1 MRSGGWDFKLSLSLN
16 ERHHVIT
23 TRRRTLLAPVFAFSL
38 ISFFGL
44 TACGGE
50 DTTTEPSTTT
60 VTSAPPSESE
70 SSEPESTTVTSAPE
84 GTPPP
89 TTTVTSTPEPTQPG
103 NPVVEEEQA
112 AQQAPAN
119 QPRATS
125 PVQKQPPM
133 GNQGASPNCPAYLC
147 GYGTAPNGAPNLTS
161 GETQLLAR
169 CNSGEY
175 NAPPGLCESAAQG
188 PAGGTELAWHS
199 ASAGGLSEPTR
210 HRIPSCYAPCLTSLS
225 VRYAPF

>member
-1 MRSGGWDFKLSLSLN
+1 MRSGESDLKLRLSLN
-16 ERHHVIT
+16 ERHHMIT
-23 TRRRTLLAPVFAFSL
+23 TRRRTLLAPVFALSL
-38 ISFFGL
+38 ISLFGL

-50 DTTTEPSTTT
+50 DSTAEPSTTT

-70 SSEPESTTVTSAPE
+70 TSEPKSTTVTSAPE
-84 GTPPP
+84 DTPPP
-89 TTTVTSTPEPTQPG
+89 ASTVTSTPEPTQPS
-103 NPVVEEEQA
+103 NPVAEEDEKP

-133 GNQGASPNCPAYLC
+133 GNQGASPDCPANLC

-161 GETQLLAR
+161 GETQLLAL

-175 NAPPGLCESAAQG
+175 NAPQVCANLRLKAQR
-188 PAGGTELAWHS
+188 AGQN
-199 ASAGGLSEPTR
+199 
-210 HRIPSCYAPCLTSLS
+210 
-225 VRYAPF
+225 

>member
-1 MRSGGWDFKLSLSLN
+1 MRSSGCEFKLCLSLN

-23 TRRRTLLAPVFAFSL
+23 TRRRTLLAPVFALSL
-38 ISFFGL
+38 ISVFGL

-50 DTTTEPSTTT
+50 DTPAEPSTTT

-70 SSEPESTTVTSAPE
+70 SSKPETATVTSAPE
-84 GTPPP
+84 DTPPP
-89 TTTVTSTPEPTQPG
+89 ATTVTSTPEPTQPS
-103 NPVVEEEQA
+103 NPVAEEEKP

-125 PVQKQPPM
+125 PAQKQPPM
-133 GNQGASPNCPAYLC
+133 DNQGASPDCPAYLC

-161 GETQLLAR
+161 GETQLLAL

-175 NAPPGLCESAAQG
+175 NAPQVCANLRLKAQR
-188 PAGGTELAWHS
+188 AGQN
-199 ASAGGLSEPTR
+199 
-210 HRIPSCYAPCLTSLS
+210 
-225 VRYAPF
+225 

>member
-1 MRSGGWDFKLSLSLN
+1 MPGRGTDCVELRIKMRSGGCDFKLCLSLY

-23 TRRRTLLAPVFAFSL
+23 TRRRTLLAPVFALSL
-38 ISFFGL
+38 ISLFGL

-50 DTTTEPSTTT
+50 DTPAEPSTTT

-70 SSEPESTTVTSAPE
+70 STEPETATITSAPE
-84 GTPPP
+84 DTPPP
-89 TTTVTSTPEPTQPG
+89 PTTVTSTPDPTQQSSPAA
-103 NPVVEEEQA
+103 EENTPPEQR
-112 AQQAPAN
+112 APAN

-125 PVQKQPPM
+125 PAQKQPPM
-133 GNQGASPNCPAYLC
+133 GNQGASPDCPAHLC

-175 NAPPGLCESAAQG
+175 NAPQVCANLRLKAQR
-188 PAGGTELAWHS
+188 AGQS
-199 ASAGGLSEPTR
+199 
-210 HRIPSCYAPCLTSLS
+210 
-225 VRYAPF
+225 

>member
-1 MRSGGWDFKLSLSLN
+1 MRSGGCDFKLCLSLN

-38 ISFFGL
+38 ISIFGL
-44 TACGGE
+44 TACGNE

-84 GTPPP
+84 DTPPP
-89 TTTVTSTPEPTQPG
+89 TTTITSTPEPTQPS
-103 NPVVEEEQA
+103 NPVAEEEQP
-112 AQQAPAN
+112 AQQPPAN

-125 PVQKQPPM
+125 PAQKPPPM

-147 GYGTAPNGAPNLTS
+147 GYGTSPNGAPNLTS

-175 NAPPGLCESAAQG
+175 NAPQVCANLRLKAQR
-188 PAGGTELAWHS
+188 AGQN
-199 ASAGGLSEPTR
+199 
-210 HRIPSCYAPCLTSLS
+210 
-225 VRYAPF
+225 